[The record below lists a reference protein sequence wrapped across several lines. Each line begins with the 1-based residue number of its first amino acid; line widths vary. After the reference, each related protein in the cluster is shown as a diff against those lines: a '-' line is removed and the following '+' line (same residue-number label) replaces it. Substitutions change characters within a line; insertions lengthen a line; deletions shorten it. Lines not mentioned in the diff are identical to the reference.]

1 MSAIER
7 RLRVVRD
14 GAEAP
19 ALPLPTPE
27 AEPEQPSSE
36 LESTERGDVEEMV
49 FEGEIVDEPRP
60 GGGQR
65 LPTRI
70 IGRDL
75 VLSKSDR
82 PAARATRGALS
93 VVVTT
98 TQGCHSWAAQIWD
111 SLFFGTYQRQIRAA
125 EAVGDQE
132 SLMKWIEMRDRALR
146 ERHVRMMDLPVKMLG
161 VAKVAGVGLIS
172 GLVLLLMLSVAVWA
186 TGVGEFGAVW
196 AWIGAVIRLVL
207 TVLAWL
213 WPAVTVGV
221 PVAVLVAA
229 WREGRRRGTP
239 IPWLATNTDAEVD
252 VTIDETTI
260 ARALGSLSVAP
271 INAYLKQGLPLQFLV
286 TARKDGRGT
295 YAEVRLPLGVPAEE
309 ICRPQKRAKLAA
321 GLYRAVKETW
331 PAVGS
336 DAGILKL
343 WVADKG
349 ALAEGAGPYPL
360 LEDGFTDVFQG
371 LPYGKTL
378 RGDPIVVPFIGRNT
392 LVGGLPDQGK
402 SSAARVIM
410 GGACLDPTA
419 ELRIWVPDA
428 NYDFEVF
435 KRRCSR
441 YVMGAEDEKIEQI
454 LYDLRELHAEVQ
466 KRGELLV
473 QHREPEVTR
482 KLASAGIGMHPIA
495 ALLEEAHVAFQH
507 KEFGEEIAELAI
519 SIVKLGR
526 KRGIHLIVS
535 TQAPTKDSMPRDIT
549 RNCSNGIAF
558 AVSDH
563 VANDALLGQG
573 AYRGGHRATELIVGV
588 DKGTA
593 LVKGFSGQR
602 SEMVQAHFLSVAEG
616 NDQVTPLIDRVLA
629 EIERLGTGIPG
640 KDRPAPQIE
649 TSRDLLQDLAAVLT
663 NEAIKAA
670 DVPALLRELAPR
682 WAPYRTLTGKQLVA
696 DLAELGVKVPST
708 GNQWKI
714 PPELIQQALIL
725 RQEDDEGA
733 E

>member
-1 MSAIER
+1 MTLHHTPDPLPEDGDSMGELVR
-7 RLRVVRD
+7 FPLRD
-14 GAEAP
+14 GG
-19 ALPLPTPE
+19 E
-27 AEPEQPSSE
+27 AEP
-36 LESTERGDVEEMV
+36 LEGTVVPRALPDTSDGPAPLVRLLGQAVEHAVRLRDDERAVRLTRSALGVTV
-49 FEGEIVDEPRP
+49 AIGQ
-60 GGGQR
+60 GG
-65 LPTRI
+65 
-70 IGRDL
+70 
-75 VLSKSDR
+75 
-82 PAARATRGALS
+82 
-93 VVVTT
+93 
-98 TQGCHSWAAQIWD
+98 HSWLVRAWD
-111 SLFFGTYQRQIRAA
+111 ALTLGAYRRQIRAA
-125 EAVGDQE
+125 EAMG
-132 SLMKWIEMRDRALR
+132 DRAALAEWMDR
-146 ERHVRMMDLPVKMLG
+146 KQQAADRRHTRLAALPGLALGLAKVGAGG
-161 VAKVAGVGLIS
+161 VAATGV
-172 GLVLLLMLSVAVWA
+172 VLLGTSTLVWA
-186 TGVGEFGAVW
+186 TGAGEF
-196 AWIGAVIRLVL
+196 L
-207 TVLAWL
+207 TVPTAAGTLLRWVFDAVAFGIS
-213 WPAVTVGV
+213 PALTVA
-221 PVAVLVAA
+221 PVALVWAA
-229 WREGRRRGTP
+229 WREGRRRGAP
-239 IPWLATNTDAEVD
+239 VSWLNTNADADVD

-260 ARALGSLSVAP
+260 ARALGSLRIP
-271 INAYLKQGLPLQFLV
+271 QINAYLKQGLPLQFLV
-286 TARKDGRGT
+286 TARRDGRGT
-295 YAEVRLPLGVPAEE
+295 YAEVRLPLGVTAEE
-309 ICRPQKRAKLAA
+309 ICLPQKRAKLSA

-331 PAVGS
+331 PAVGG

-640 KDRPAPQIE
+640 KGRPAPQVE
-649 TSRDLLQDLAAVLT
+649 TARDLLEDLAAVLGSQT
-663 NEAIKAA
+663 IRAA
-670 DVPALLRELAPR
+670 DVPALLREHAPR
-682 WAPYRTLTGKQLVA
+682 WVPYRTLTGKQLVA
-696 DLAELGVKVPST
+696 DLADLGIKVPST

-714 PPELIQQALIL
+714 PPELIQQALIQ
-725 RQEDDEGA
+725 RQADDE
-733 E
+733 ETE